1 MFLMVQIIQ
10 TSLGCWFNIKVSTS
24 SVKNGVRENDGMVAV
39 HRKKKKKKTGI
50 QTQTFRENQKLLQVF
65 ITAFLSFFY

>member
-39 HRKKKKKKTGI
+39 HRKKKKKKKQASKHKHLEKI
-50 QTQTFRENQKLLQVF
+50 KN
-65 ITAFLSFFY
+65 FYKYS